1 MTPQRILLI
10 GCGGAGKST
19 LAREM
24 GRRTNLPVVHLDRLY
39 WRPGWVKTEATEWN
53 RVLEEALSADQWIMD
68 GNYGGT
74 LPLRFQACDAVVF
87 LDLPRWLCFGRVL
100 KRRVAAFWRTRQDA
114 AVGCP
119 DRLTWQ
125 FLVWDLGLP
134 SSAPARDSGKTFT
147 AQVVQADIY
156 FAINCRGAA
165 VSEYA
170 AASAFQRCC
179 LISNFEVQH

>member
-1 MTPQRILLI
+1 MTPQRILVI

-24 GRRTNLPVVHLDRLY
+24 ERRTYLPVVHLDRLY
-39 WRPGWVKTEATEWN
+39 WRPGWVKAQATEWN

-74 LPLRFQACDAVVF
+74 LRLRFQACDAVVF
-87 LDLPRWLCFGRVL
+87 LDLPRWWCFVRVL

-125 FLVWDLGLP
+125 FLVWIWNYRRLRRPAILEKLTQRKSSRPIYILQSTAEVQRFLSTLP
-134 SSAPARDSGKTFT
+134 RAHSSA
-147 AQVVQADIY
+147 
-156 FAINCRGAA
+156 AA
-165 VSEYA
+165 
-170 AASAFQRCC
+170 
-179 LISNFEVQH
+179 

>member
-1 MTPQRILLI
+1 MTPHRILVI

-24 GRRTNLPVVHLDRLY
+24 GRRTNLPVVDLDQLY

-74 LPLRFQACDAVVF
+74 LSLRFQACDAVVF

-125 FLVWDLGLP
+125 FLMWIWDYRRLRRPAILEKLTQLKSSRPIYILQSTAEVQRFLSTLP
-134 SSAPARDSGKTFT
+134 RAHSSA
-147 AQVVQADIY
+147 
-156 FAINCRGAA
+156 AA
-165 VSEYA
+165 
-170 AASAFQRCC
+170 
-179 LISNFEVQH
+179 